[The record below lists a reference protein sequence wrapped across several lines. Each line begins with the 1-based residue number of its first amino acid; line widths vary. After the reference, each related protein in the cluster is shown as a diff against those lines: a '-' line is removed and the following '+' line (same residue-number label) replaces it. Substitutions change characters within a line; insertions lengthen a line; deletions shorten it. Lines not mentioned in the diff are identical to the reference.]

1 MEKFLKKLL
10 SRAFIVGFL
19 IFIQF
24 VILMGAIWKVSED
37 FIYVYFLFIFISI
50 VVFIYIV
57 SRKDNPSY
65 KLAWA
70 VPVLLVPVFG
80 GLFYL
85 IFGGNKTS
93 KKFRKQIKASY
104 DETAHLLYDDR
115 TVLEEL
121 ENLDKSIA
129 NQSRYIADYSQF
141 PVYKNTTT
149 EYLSPGEVFL
159 KG

>member
-121 ENLDKSIA
+121 ENLDTSIP
-129 NQSRYIADYSQF
+129 NQTRYIADYSQF
-141 PVYKNTTT
+141 PVYK
-149 EYLSPGEVFL
+149 
-159 KG
+159 

>member
-85 IFGGNKTS
+85 IFGEIRQAKS
-93 KKFRKQIKASY
+93 
-104 DETAHLLYDDR
+104 
-115 TVLEEL
+115 L
-121 ENLDKSIA
+121 ENK
-129 NQSRYIADYSQF
+129 
-141 PVYKNTTT
+141 
-149 EYLSPGEVFL
+149 
-159 KG
+159 